1 MTLDQMDQLV
11 RMGFNKEH
19 GENFSYYVYKHKGF
33 VFHTSTTDEPL
44 KVFFGDEGRYWT
56 DLENVKNTIYFL
68 HNTEID

>member
-1 MTLDQMDQLV
+1 MTLEQIEQLLKL
-11 RMGFNKEH
+11 GFKEEH
-19 GENFSYYVYKHKGF
+19 GENFTYYVYKQNGF

-56 DLENVKNTIYFL
+56 DLDDVKNTIYFL